1 MSNTVNE
8 TTAIEIVEIATGE
21 VVDTIDVEGM
31 GDRMISRVEGGMLIN
46 MDRER
51 FFTRRV

>member
-8 TTAIEIVEIATGE
+8 ITAIEIVEIATGD
-21 VVDTIDVEGM
+21 VVDTLDVEGM
-31 GDRMISRVEGGMLIN
+31 GERMISRMETGMLIN